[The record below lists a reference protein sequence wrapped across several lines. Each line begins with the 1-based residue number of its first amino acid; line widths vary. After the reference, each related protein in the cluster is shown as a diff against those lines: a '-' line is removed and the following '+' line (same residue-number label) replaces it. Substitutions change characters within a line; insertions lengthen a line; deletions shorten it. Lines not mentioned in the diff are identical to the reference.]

1 MKKYEN
7 NELTKSKTLE
17 KPNLLIRYRF
27 KGDSHYSKIWLT
39 ETQFRNFKEIPII
52 DQCEIVSDLSPK
64 NTSKKLKKLISQ

>member
-1 MKKYEN
+1 VT
-7 NELTKSKTLE
+7 NELVNSKTLE

-39 ETQFRNFKEIPII
+39 ETQFTNFREIPII
-52 DQCEIVSDLSPK
+52 ERCEIISDLSPK